1 MSHINYLL
9 YISQFNKFLNIIRNK
24 IPNVPNL
31 RFSTFTEEW
40 QQYPLEKIAYFYKG
54 TGISKD
60 QLSEDGNECILYGEL
75 YTKYKTETITEIK
88 SRTNISTK
96 GLFFGKTN
104 DVIIPASGETP
115 VDIATACCVT
125 KDDILFGG
133 DLNIIRLHS
142 DNGSFISYQLNGK
155 RKYDIARIAQGASIV
170 HLHND
175 DLKKLIIYKPNSLI
189 EQEIVVEVFTK
200 LDKRI
205 ELQSKI
211 IEDYSSLK
219 KSIIDNF
226 FNELTNSSL
235 GEHIIEITERNGYK
249 NEYEVLSVSNKYGFI
264 KQNEQFEDRII
275 ASENKSNY
283 KVVRKNTFAY
293 NPTRINVGSIACMH
307 YLDIGIVSPMYL
319 CFSTLK
325 TLSPYYL
332 EYYFLS
338 KSFKLEMNKKLEG
351 SVRMCLQI
359 DALKKI
365 KLYIPSLEIQNKFVN
380 KLSCFDKKIQ
390 KEKDIL
396 SLYKKQ
402 KAYLLQNMFI

>member
-1 MSHINYLL
+1 MKRDKNA
-9 YISQFNKFLNIIRNK
+9 
-24 IPNVPNL
+24 PNVPTLRFCEFTLPWERIELKSIIKEIKQYTSDFDKYPLYSFTIENGVTPKTDRYERNFLVTKEGDTFKVVPPNTFVMNPMNL
-31 RFSTFTEEW
+31 RFGAINYSKLDFPVSVSGYYNIFEIENGKNNDFW
-40 QQYPLEKIAYFYKG
+40 AAYFLTKSAINLYNSVA
-54 TGISKD
+54 TG
-60 QLSEDGNECILYGEL
+60 
-75 YTKYKTETITEIK
+75 
-88 SRTNISTK
+88 
-96 GLFFGKTN
+96 
-104 DVIIPASGETP
+104 
-115 VDIATACCVT
+115 
-125 KDDILFGG
+125 
-133 DLNIIRLHS
+133 
-142 DNGSFISYQLNGK
+142 
-155 RKYDIARIAQGASIV
+155 
-170 HLHND
+170 
-175 DLKKLIIYKPNSLI
+175 SLI
-189 EQEIVVEVFTK
+189 EKKRVHFSQFIGLKFLVPTSKEKEKITYFIR
-200 LDKRI
+200 LIDKR
-205 ELQSKI
+205 LAVQNKI

>member
-1 MSHINYLL
+1 MNEKTIN
-9 YISQFNKFLNIIRNK
+9 KV
-24 IPNVPNL
+24 PNVPKL
-31 RFSTFTEEW
+31 RFN
-40 QQYPLEKIAYFYKG
+40 
-54 TGISKD
+54 
-60 QLSEDGNECILYGEL
+60 NECWMLTSLGCSCDGFDYGIAAEAKEFDGINQYIRITDIDDDSSS
-75 YTKYKTETITEIK
+75 YT
-88 SRTNISTK
+88 SRNSVSPSF
-96 GLFFGKTN
+96 LDEN
-104 DVIIPASGETP
+104 
-115 VDIATACCVT
+115 CVCIEN
-125 KDDILFGG
+125 DILF
-133 DLNIIRLHS
+133 
-142 DNGSFISYQLNGK
+142 
-155 RKYDIARIAQGASIV
+155 ARTGASTGKTY
-170 HLHND
+170 LYNRND
-175 DLKKLIIYKPNSLI
+175 GKLYFAGFLIRANVKPI
-189 EQEIVVEVFTK
+189 FDPYFVFTMTK
-200 LDKRI
+200 TSRYANWIKIMSARSGQPGINAQEYKTFSFYHPSLKTQNKISKFIKNIDKRI
-205 ELQSKI
+205 QTQSKI

-351 SVRMCLQI
+351 SVRMCLQV

>member
-1 MSHINYLL
+1 MSEKTIN
-9 YISQFNKFLNIIRNK
+9 KV
-24 IPNVPNL
+24 PNVPNL
-31 RFSTFTEEW
+31 RFN
-40 QQYPLEKIAYFYKG
+40 
-54 TGISKD
+54 
-60 QLSEDGNECILYGEL
+60 NECWMLTSLGFSCDGFDYGIAAEAKEFDGINQYIRITDIDDDSSS
-75 YTKYKTETITEIK
+75 YT
-88 SRTNISTK
+88 SRNSVSPSF
-96 GLFFGKTN
+96 LDEN
-104 DVIIPASGETP
+104 
-115 VDIATACCVT
+115 CVCIEN
-125 KDDILFGG
+125 DILF
-133 DLNIIRLHS
+133 
-142 DNGSFISYQLNGK
+142 
-155 RKYDIARIAQGASIV
+155 ARTGASTGKTY
-170 HLHND
+170 LYNRND
-175 DLKKLIIYKPNSLI
+175 GKLYFAGFLIRANVKPIFDSYF
-189 EQEIVVEVFTK
+189 VFTMTK
-200 LDKRI
+200 TSRYANWIKIMSARSGQPGINAQEYKTFSFYHPSLKTQNKISKFIKNIDKRI
-205 ELQSKI
+205 QTQSKI

-293 NPTRINVGSIACMH
+293 NPARINVGSIACMH

>member
-1 MSHINYLL
+1 MRFNFEVIYNRIKFADVFKLFRGSSPRPIERFISSDKNDPYWIKIGDMPEIGYFVNTVKEHISIEGAKKSRAVYKGDMILSNSMSFGKPYILNIDGYIHDGWFVIRHYEEYFERDYLRYLL
-9 YISQFNKFLNIIRNK
+9 ASPSIQKRYTQIAAGGVVLNISSDLVNSVVTFIPEKHEQSK
-24 IPNVPNL
+24 I
-31 RFSTFTEEW
+31 S
-40 QQYPLEKIAYFYKG
+40 
-54 TGISKD
+54 
-60 QLSEDGNECILYGEL
+60 
-75 YTKYKTETITEIK
+75 
-88 SRTNISTK
+88 
-96 GLFFGKTN
+96 LF
-104 DVIIPASGETP
+104 
-115 VDIATACCVT
+115 
-125 KDDILFGG
+125 L
-133 DLNIIRLHS
+133 
-142 DNGSFISYQLNGK
+142 
-155 RKYDIARIAQGASIV
+155 
-170 HLHND
+170 
-175 DLKKLIIYKPNSLI
+175 SLI
-189 EQEIVVEVFTK
+189 
-200 LDKRI
+200 DKRI
-205 ELQSKI
+205 DTQNKI

-293 NPTRINVGSIACMH
+293 NPARINVGSIACMH

>member
-1 MSHINYLL
+1 MSEKTIN
-9 YISQFNKFLNIIRNK
+9 KV
-24 IPNVPNL
+24 PNVPNL
-31 RFSTFTEEW
+31 RFN
-40 QQYPLEKIAYFYKG
+40 
-54 TGISKD
+54 
-60 QLSEDGNECILYGEL
+60 NECWMLTSLGFSCDGFDYGIAAEAKEFDGINQYIRITDIDDDSSS
-75 YTKYKTETITEIK
+75 YT
-88 SRTNISTK
+88 SRNSVSPSF
-96 GLFFGKTN
+96 LDEN
-104 DVIIPASGETP
+104 
-115 VDIATACCVT
+115 CVCIEN
-125 KDDILFGG
+125 DILF
-133 DLNIIRLHS
+133 
-142 DNGSFISYQLNGK
+142 
-155 RKYDIARIAQGASIV
+155 ARTGASTGKTY
-170 HLHND
+170 LYNRND
-175 DLKKLIIYKPNSLI
+175 GKLYFAGFLIRANVKPI
-189 EQEIVVEVFTK
+189 FDPYFVFTMTK
-200 LDKRI
+200 TSRYANWIKIMSARSGQPGINAQEYKTFSFYHPSLKTQNKISKFIKNIDKRI
-205 ELQSKI
+205 QTQSKI

-351 SVRMCLQI
+351 SVRMSLQI

>member
-1 MSHINYLL
+1 MNPYKIWKCSDFL
-9 YISQFNKFLNIIRNK
+9 KF
-24 IPNVPNL
+24 
-31 RFSTFTEEW
+31 FTTNSLSW
-40 QQYPLEKIAYFYKG
+40 
-54 TGISKD
+54 D
-60 QLSEDGNECILYGEL
+60 QLSYTEQNEFLNLHYGLIHNGSPTLIDCEKYQLPYIQINIKNYTLCDDGDVIFADASED
-75 YTKYKTETITEIK
+75 TKDICKPVEFI
-88 SRTNISTK
+88 NISKNNVVCGLHTIHARDYQNLTILGYKGYLFSSYNFHKQVHRLTQGTK
-96 GLFFGKTN
+96 IFSINSSNFKEMFVG
-104 DVIIPASGETP
+104 IPEKA
-115 VDIATACCVT
+115 
-125 KDDILFGG
+125 
-133 DLNIIRLHS
+133 
-142 DNGSFISYQLNGK
+142 
-155 RKYDIARIAQGASIV
+155 
-170 HLHND
+170 
-175 DLKKLIIYKPNSLI
+175 
-189 EQEIVVEVFTK
+189 EQKEIVLFLAKIDE
-200 LDKRI
+200 RI
-205 ELQSKI
+205 DTQSKI

>member
-1 MSHINYLL
+1 MSEKTIN
-9 YISQFNKFLNIIRNK
+9 KV
-24 IPNVPNL
+24 PNVPNL

>member
-1 MSHINYLL
+1 MR
-9 YISQFNKFLNIIRNK
+9 FN
-24 IPNVPNL
+24 
-31 RFSTFTEEW
+31 
-40 QQYPLEKIAYFYKG
+40 
-54 TGISKD
+54 
-60 QLSEDGNECILYGEL
+60 NECWMLTSLGFSCDGFDYGIAAEAKEFDGINQYIRITDIDDDSSS
-75 YTKYKTETITEIK
+75 YT
-88 SRTNISTK
+88 SRNSVSPSF
-96 GLFFGKTN
+96 LDEN
-104 DVIIPASGETP
+104 
-115 VDIATACCVT
+115 CVCIEN
-125 KDDILFGG
+125 DILF
-133 DLNIIRLHS
+133 
-142 DNGSFISYQLNGK
+142 
-155 RKYDIARIAQGASIV
+155 ARTGASTGKTY
-170 HLHND
+170 LYNRND
-175 DLKKLIIYKPNSLI
+175 GKLYFAGFLIRANVKPI
-189 EQEIVVEVFTK
+189 FDPYFVFTMTK
-200 LDKRI
+200 TSRYANWIKIMSARSGQPGINAQEYKTFSFYHPSLKTQNKISKFIKNIDKRI
-205 ELQSKI
+205 QTQSKI

>member
-1 MSHINYLL
+1 MSEKTIN
-9 YISQFNKFLNIIRNK
+9 KV
-24 IPNVPNL
+24 PNVPNL
-31 RFSTFTEEW
+31 RFHKFTSDW
-40 QQYPLEKIAYFYKG
+40 LKCPLGKIASFYKG
-54 TGISKD
+54 TGISKE
-60 QLSEDGNECILYGEL
+60 QLSLEGNECILYGEL
-75 YTKYKTETITEIK
+75 YTKYKTETITDIK
-88 SRTNISTK
+88 SKTNIPTK
-96 GLFFGKTN
+96 GLFFSKSN
-104 DVIIPASGETP
+104 DVIIPTSGETP

-125 KDDILFGG
+125 KNDVLLGG

-142 DNGSFISYQLNGK
+142 DNGSFISCQLNGK
-155 RKYDIARIAQGASIV
+155 RKYDIAKIAQGASIV
-170 HLHND
+170 HLHNE
-175 DLKKLIIYKPNSLI
+175 DLKKLVIFKPQSLI
-189 EQEIVVEVFTK
+189 EQELIAEVFSK
-200 LDKRI
+200 IDKRI

-293 NPTRINVGSIACMH
+293 NPARINVGSIACMH

>member
-1 MSHINYLL
+1 MSEKTIN
-9 YISQFNKFLNIIRNK
+9 KV
-24 IPNVPNL
+24 PNVPNL
-31 RFSTFTEEW
+31 RFN
-40 QQYPLEKIAYFYKG
+40 
-54 TGISKD
+54 
-60 QLSEDGNECILYGEL
+60 NECWMLTSLGFSCDGFDYGIAAEAKEFDGINQYIRITDIDDDSSS
-75 YTKYKTETITEIK
+75 YT
-88 SRTNISTK
+88 SRNSVSPSF
-96 GLFFGKTN
+96 LDEN
-104 DVIIPASGETP
+104 
-115 VDIATACCVT
+115 CVCIEN
-125 KDDILFGG
+125 DILF
-133 DLNIIRLHS
+133 
-142 DNGSFISYQLNGK
+142 
-155 RKYDIARIAQGASIV
+155 ARTGASTGKTY
-170 HLHND
+170 LYNRND
-175 DLKKLIIYKPNSLI
+175 GKLYFAGFLIRANVKPI
-189 EQEIVVEVFTK
+189 FDPYFVFTMTK
-200 LDKRI
+200 TSRYANWIKIMSARSGQPGINAQEYKTFSFYHPSLKTQNKISKFIKNIDKRI
-205 ELQSKI
+205 QTQSKI

>member
-1 MSHINYLL
+1 MSEKTIN
-9 YISQFNKFLNIIRNK
+9 KV
-24 IPNVPNL
+24 PNVPNL
-31 RFSTFTEEW
+31 RFN
-40 QQYPLEKIAYFYKG
+40 
-54 TGISKD
+54 
-60 QLSEDGNECILYGEL
+60 NECWMLTSLGFSCDGFDYGIAAEAKEFDGINQYIRITDIDDDSSS
-75 YTKYKTETITEIK
+75 YT
-88 SRTNISTK
+88 SRNSVSPSF
-96 GLFFGKTN
+96 LDEN
-104 DVIIPASGETP
+104 
-115 VDIATACCVT
+115 CVCIEN
-125 KDDILFGG
+125 DILF
-133 DLNIIRLHS
+133 
-142 DNGSFISYQLNGK
+142 
-155 RKYDIARIAQGASIV
+155 ARTGASTGKTY
-170 HLHND
+170 LYNRND
-175 DLKKLIIYKPNSLI
+175 GKLYFAGFLIRANVKPI
-189 EQEIVVEVFTK
+189 FDPYFVFTMTK
-200 LDKRI
+200 TSRYANWIKIMSARSGQPGINAQEYKTFSFYHPSLKTQNKISKFIKNIDKRI
-205 ELQSKI
+205 QTQSKI

-293 NPTRINVGSIACMH
+293 NPTRINVGSIACML

>member
-1 MSHINYLL
+1 MLTSLGFSCDGFDYGIAAEAKEFDGINQ
-9 YISQFNKFLNIIRNK
+9 YIRITDIDDDSSSYTSRNSVSPSFLDENC
-24 IPNVPNL
+24 V
-31 RFSTFTEEW
+31 
-40 QQYPLEKIAYFYKG
+40 
-54 TGISKD
+54 
-60 QLSEDGNECILYGEL
+60 CIE
-75 YTKYKTETITEIK
+75 
-88 SRTNISTK
+88 N
-96 GLFFGKTN
+96 
-104 DVIIPASGETP
+104 
-115 VDIATACCVT
+115 
-125 KDDILFGG
+125 DILF
-133 DLNIIRLHS
+133 
-142 DNGSFISYQLNGK
+142 
-155 RKYDIARIAQGASIV
+155 ARTGASTGKTY
-170 HLHND
+170 LYNRND
-175 DLKKLIIYKPNSLI
+175 GKLYFAGFLIRANVKPIFDSYF
-189 EQEIVVEVFTK
+189 VFTMTK
-200 LDKRI
+200 TSRYANWIKIMSARSGQPGINAQEYKTFSFYHPSLKTQNKISKFIKNIDKRI
-205 ELQSKI
+205 QTQSKI

-293 NPTRINVGSIACMH
+293 NPARINVGSIACMH

>member
-1 MSHINYLL
+1 MRFH
-9 YISQFNKFLNIIRNK
+9 KFTSDWLK
-24 IPNVPNL
+24 C
-31 RFSTFTEEW
+31 
-40 QQYPLEKIAYFYKG
+40 PLGKIASFYKG
-54 TGISKD
+54 TGISKE
-60 QLSEDGNECILYGEL
+60 QLSLEGNECILYGEL
-75 YTKYKTETITEIK
+75 YTKYKTETITDIK
-88 SRTNISTK
+88 SKTNIPTK
-96 GLFFGKTN
+96 GLFFSKSN
-104 DVIIPASGETP
+104 DVIIPTSGETP

-125 KDDILFGG
+125 KNDVLLGG

-142 DNGSFISYQLNGK
+142 DNGSFISCQLNGK
-155 RKYDIARIAQGASIV
+155 RKYDIAKIAQGASIV
-170 HLHND
+170 HLHNE
-175 DLKKLIIYKPNSLI
+175 DLKKLVIFKPQSLI
-189 EQEIVVEVFTK
+189 EQELIAEVFSK
-200 LDKRI
+200 IDKRI

-293 NPTRINVGSIACMH
+293 NPARINVGSIACMH